1 MLLAS
6 LCAIISSS
14 KLTDLFGSYK
24 GLECIFK
31 ILSSTVPPLLHFLL
45 HIVLHKYYHELLQ
58 AWKIFKNFIFFL
70 DTLQQ

>member
-45 HIVLHKYYHELLQ
+45 HRVLHKYYHELL
-58 AWKIFKNFIFFL
+58 AGMDYFHKFYIFS
-70 DTLQQ
+70 